1 MGKRNQKENFSN
13 FYYKTDRLNQLRGFC
28 AVVQNDCS
36 APKASEKIHL
46 EPGSITRQIKALEE
60 QLGITLFDRTGN
72 HRLILNENGR
82 KFYPKALEVLN
93 STNSLYSEF
102 AKELEE
108 DRNRIIRIAGHSSFF
123 SSIFPKYLKKLLS
136 NEKFKDLKVNILNIH
151 KNDAIK
157 RLMNNEIDIAFYPSK
172 ITEEPIDGI
181 TKENIFRY
189 KNIMLMS
196 KDANFSKTEAEHIDD
211 FKDLPYF
218 FLDKYDFY
226 NPADTLQ
233 LKPSQITFENATWE
247 IISALVRENLGV
259 VILPDGYH
267 IKTKESNKIFKFIK
281 IDDILTTTYFSSFIK
296 KKSYIKESLRF
307 LSDEMK
313 KDKDI

>member
-108 DRNRIIRIAGHSSFF
+108 DRNRIIRIAGHYIMLSD
-123 SSIFPKYLKKLLS
+123 ILPKYIKQLLS
-136 NEKFKDLKVNILNIH
+136 IKKYENLKIELYNISKTEAFNKLKDGK
-151 KNDAIK
+151 
-157 RLMNNEIDIAFYPSK
+157 IDIAFYPSNLMDLPPQELVK
-172 ITEEPIDGI
+172 EDLFCNNFVLAMHKNHPLSSKKEITEE
-181 TKENIFRY
+181 
-189 KNIMLMS
+189 
-196 KDANFSKTEAEHIDD
+196 
-211 FKDLPYF
+211 DLINYPYF
-218 FLDKYDFY
+218 VLDNYMFYDPSKYFKI
-226 NPADTLQ
+226 
-233 LKPSQITFENATWE
+233 KPSNITFKNAILE
-247 IISALVRENLGV
+247 VVFGLVRENLGMV
-259 VILPDGYH
+259 LCLNEFFERYYINDGIFVKKELPFISEKIYFSLYKRKKSFEKEA
-267 IKTKESNKIFKFIK
+267 IKGLIK
-281 IDDILTTTYFSSFIK
+281 IIK
-296 KKSYIKESLRF
+296 KLC
-307 LSDEMK
+307 
-313 KDKDI
+313 

>member
-1 MGKRNQKENFSN
+1 MRAKSEKANS
-13 FYYKTDRLNQLRGFC
+13 FYYKKDRLNQLRGFC

-172 ITEEPIDGI
+172 ITEEPIEGI
-181 TKENIFRY
+181 VKENIFRY

-233 LKPSQITFENATWE
+233 LKPSQITYGLFCCN
-247 IISALVRENLGV
+247 
-259 VILPDGYH
+259 
-267 IKTKESNKIFKFIK
+267 
-281 IDDILTTTYFSSFIK
+281 
-296 KKSYIKESLRF
+296 
-307 LSDEMK
+307 
-313 KDKDI
+313 